1 MMGCMFWHVA
11 FSLIFNKPFV
21 CIKNTHATVRF
32 TSLFKRLGIDI
43 PLIESIEDLE
53 SVSLDYDKNQVND
66 QLSNIR
72 EFALSKIEEALLKP
86 KVLTKEE
93 IEQEEKFQK
102 LNQKF
107 IKTLTP
113 WYKKNKLF
121 YYGIIIPFVIPFL
134 MLKRELC
141 RK

>member
-1 MMGCMFWHVA
+1 M
-11 FSLIFNKPFV
+11 
-21 CIKNTHATVRF
+21 
-32 TSLFKRLGIDI
+32 
-43 PLIESIEDLE
+43 
-53 SVSLDYDKNQVND
+53 
-66 QLSNIR
+66 SNIR
-72 EFALSKIEEALLKP
+72 KFALSKIEEALLKP
-86 KVLTKEE
+86 KVLTKEQ

-134 MLKRELC
+134 MLKRDLC